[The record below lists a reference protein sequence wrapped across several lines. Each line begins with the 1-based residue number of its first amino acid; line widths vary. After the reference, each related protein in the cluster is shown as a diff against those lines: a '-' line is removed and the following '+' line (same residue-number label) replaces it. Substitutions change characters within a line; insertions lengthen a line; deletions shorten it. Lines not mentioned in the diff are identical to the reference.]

1 MAELPDQQADD
12 TVVPAWEGRSR
23 GNSVGYRIFISLLRK
38 GGLKAAYSLLHPVG
52 LYYRLFVPA
61 ATKPLRYLYQRRMGF
76 ARKAATRLIKRNI
89 NFFGQ
94 TLIDK
99 VAVLTGGADKLSFT
113 HEGIAH
119 LEALAASGT
128 GGLIV
133 SAHLGN
139 WEIAGHMLKRVGATI
154 NVLMYDGEAEQLKAL
169 MARYEQKRSFNIIY
183 VREDLS
189 HIYEMSAA
197 LRRGELIC
205 LHADRF
211 RPGNRTMTHDFLGE
225 EAHFPAGPFLLASK
239 LRAPVCFVFAFKET
253 TFHYHYK
260 GWAAKTYEGR
270 GTSGAERMLDD
281 FVSLLEEQL
290 RLYPDQWFNYYDFW
304 NARP

>member
-1 MAELPDQQADD
+1 MSSPNNQQKAAAN
-12 TVVPAWEGRSR
+12 PAWQGRSR
-23 GNSVGYRIFISLLRK
+23 GTSLGYRIFIALLRK
-38 GGLKAAYSLLHPVG
+38 GGLKAAYSLLRPVG

-61 ATKPLRYLYQRRMGF
+61 ATKPLRYLYEQRLGYTPGQ
-76 ARKAATRLIKRNI
+76 ASNLIRRNI
-89 NFFGQ
+89 YFFGQ

-99 VAVLTGGADKLSFT
+99 VAVLTGAAGKLSFT
-113 HEGIAH
+113 HEGVEN

-169 MARYEQKRSFNIIY
+169 MAQYEQKRSFNIIY

-189 HIYEMSAA
+189 HVYEMSAA
-197 LRRGELIC
+197 LQRGELIC

-211 RPGNRTMTHDFLGE
+211 RPGNRTMVHDFLGE

-239 LRAPVCFVFAFKET
+239 LRAPACFVFAFKET

-260 GWAAKTYEGR
+260 GWPAKTYEGR

-281 FVSLLEEQL
+281 FVRLLEEQL

-304 NARP
+304 KARP

>member
-1 MAELPDQQADD
+1 MSEQS
-12 TVVPAWEGRSR
+12 TTAWQGRSR
-23 GNSVGYRIFISLLRK
+23 GSSLGYRIFITLLRK
-38 GGLKAAYSLLHPVG
+38 GGLSAAYKLLHAVG

-61 ATKPLRYLYQRRMGF
+61 ATKPLRYLYEQRMGF
-76 ARKAATRLIKRNI
+76 SSGKAARLIKRNI
-89 NFFGQ
+89 YFFGQ

-99 VAVLTGGADKLSFT
+99 VAVLTGTGDKLTFT
-113 HEGIAH
+113 HDGVEN
-119 LEALAASGT
+119 LEALAASGK

-139 WEIAGHMLKRVGATI
+139 WEVAGHMLRRVGATI

-169 MARYEQKRSFNIIY
+169 MAQYDQKRSFNIIY

-189 HIYEMSAA
+189 HVFEMSAA
-197 LRRGELIC
+197 LQRGELIC

-253 TFHYHYK
+253 TFHYHFK

-281 FVSLLEEQL
+281 FTGLLECEL
-290 RLYPDQWFNYYDFW
+290 RQYPDQWFNYYDFW
-304 NARP
+304 KARP